1 MKEIDNFRKQRNPK
15 QDRPRED
22 NKRHNKI
29 KMPKVKDNERILKAA
44 REKQLV
50 TGEFPKDCQL
60 ICQKKLCRL
69 QEIGKKYSKWWKART
84 YNLDY
89 TTQQNYHLDSEGR

>member
-1 MKEIDNFRKQRNPK
+1 MKENFPNLIKEIDMQVQEAQKVP
-15 QDRPRED
+15 
-22 NKRHNKI
+22 NKLDAKRLTPSYIII
-29 KMPKVKDNERILKAA
+29 KVTMIKYKERILKAA

-69 QEIGKKYSKWWKART
+69 QEIGKKYSK
-84 YNLDY
+84 
-89 TTQQNYHLDSEGR
+89 

>member
-1 MKEIDNFRKQRNPK
+1 MQVQEAQKVP
-15 QDRPRED
+15 
-22 NKRHNKI
+22 NKLDAKRLTPSYIII
-29 KMPKVKDNERILKAA
+29 KVTMIKYKERILKAA

-69 QEIGKKYSKWWKART
+69 QEIGKKYSK
-84 YNLDY
+84 
-89 TTQQNYHLDSEGR
+89 

>member
-1 MKEIDNFRKQRNPK
+1 MKENFPNLMKEIDMQVQEAQKVP
-15 QDRPRED
+15 
-22 NKRHNKI
+22 NKLDAKRLTPSYIII
-29 KMPKVKDNERILKAA
+29 KVTMIKYKERILKAA

-69 QEIGKKYSKWWKART
+69 QEIGKKYSK
-84 YNLDY
+84 
-89 TTQQNYHLDSEGR
+89 